1 MRFLSC
7 NGLFDNREVLWI
19 RVVIISDH
27 ASSGCIKPSRRPT
40 NTFYLVQSFESVVI
54 VLSSKF
60 IFCLFALTTA
70 CNAVAKP
77 TMWTDFS
84 LSFIPSLMEQS
95 FQLWPTPRSTA
106 GVWQFLKASILKL
119 REMYYEHFCP
129 GIPRSFRETSQLLY
143 RFCYAWNSVIS
154 FVQQPSSVF
163 QAWLETSSKRF
174 YRFGTGMKRSYLC
187 CRLSQVSTNP
197 SCKSA

>member
-7 NGLFDNREVLWI
+7 NGLFDKREVLWI
-19 RVVIISDH
+19 RVVIISDN
-27 ASSGCIKPSRRPT
+27 ASSERIKPSRRLT
-40 NTFYLVQSFESVVI
+40 NTFYLVQSFESVCI

-106 GVWQFLKASILKL
+106 VLWQFLKASILKL
-119 REMYYEHFCP
+119 ERCIMKISDLGFPVHSVRLPSFYIDFATRE
-129 GIPRSFRETSQLLY
+129 IVSSLLY
-143 RFCYAWNSVIS
+143 SSQGYFSRHGSKPARNVFIVLDLEGVTSV
-154 FVQQPSSVF
+154 VD
-163 QAWLETSSKRF
+163 
-174 YRFGTGMKRSYLC
+174 
-187 CRLSQVSTNP
+187 
-197 SCKSA
+197 